1 MKQRGQTEKSR
12 MAWAPVM
19 LLITAFQL
27 LSFAPLLLQPGPPQ
41 SPQALWGGVEWPM
54 VVALLGYPAAEWL
67 FMALLR
73 GVTKEKNLAPE
84 LLGCWL
90 SGLGLAVCGS
100 FSAEF
105 AWKQAVAI
113 VGGMIVYA
121 VLLWMTADVDRAMKL
136 RPAVA
141 VGAFGL
147 LAVNLLLARDGGSGQ
162 RNWLTFGGFSIQPS
176 ELVKVAFVFVGAATL
191 DRLQRTQSIT
201 RYLIFAMGCVAALFL
216 MKDFGTALIFF
227 ATFLLISFLRS
238 GDLRAI
244 GLACAAAGMAAFLI
258 LYFRPYVAGRFQV
271 YRHVWEHIHDSGY
284 QQTRVL
290 IYSSSGGLFGLGL
303 GQGRLRGIFAA
314 STDLVFGLLCEE
326 MGMILA
332 FLIPL
337 CYLTLA
343 IFALRSA
350 RNARSAFYTIASVSA
365 AGMLLLQA
373 SLNIFGVTDL
383 LPLTGVTLPF
393 VSRGGTSMLCAWGL
407 LAFIRA
413 GESGAP
419 RNPPGLRATPP
430 RRGMGDGPL
439 AATKNSPPGRGG
451 A

>member
-1 MKQRGQTEKSR
+1 MAQRAKTGKRAPWT
-12 MAWAPVM
+12 PVM
-19 LLITAFQL
+19 LLITVFQL
-27 LSFAPLLLQPGPPQ
+27 LSFAPLLLQDG
-41 SPQALWGGVEWPM
+41 AEWPLSA
-54 VVALLGYPAAEWL
+54 ALLGYPAAEWL
-67 FMALLR
+67 FMILLR
-73 GVTKEKNLAPE
+73 AITKQKNLAPE

-100 FSAEF
+100 FSAAF
-105 AWKQAVAI
+105 AWKQAVA
-113 VGGMIVYA
+113 VAGGMAVYA
-121 VLLWMTADVDRAMKL
+121 VLLWMTADTDRAMKL

-141 VGAFGL
+141 VGAGGL
-147 LAVNLLLARDGGSGQ
+147 LAVNLIFAQAVGGQ
-162 RNWLTFGGFSIQPS
+162 RNWLTLGGFSIQPS
-176 ELVKVAFVFVGAATL
+176 ELVKLAFVFVGAATL
-191 DRLQRTQSIT
+191 DRLQSTKSIT

-227 ATFLLISFLRS
+227 ATFLLIAFLRS

-271 YRHVWEHIHDSGY
+271 YRHVWEHIHDTGY

-326 MGMILA
+326 FGMIVA
-332 FLIPL
+332 FLVPV
-337 CYLTLA
+337 CYLALA
-343 IFALRSA
+343 VFALRSA

-373 SLNIFGVTDL
+373 GLNIFGITDL

-393 VSRGGTSMLCAWGL
+393 VSRGGTSILCAWGL

-413 GESGAP
+413 GEMEERTKPAGTFL
-419 RNPPGLRATPP
+419 PP
-430 RRGMGDGPL
+430 
-439 AATKNSPPGRGG
+439 AAKNMKREKGISYGQKPIQGR
-451 A
+451 

>member
-1 MKQRGQTEKSR
+1 MKQRAINKKPGLPW
-12 MAWAPVM
+12 MPVM

-27 LSFAPLLLQPGPPQ
+27 LSFAPLLLQDE
-41 SPQALWGGVEWPM
+41 VEWPLAA
-54 VVALLGYPAAEWL
+54 ALLGYPAIEWL

-73 GVTKEKNLAPE
+73 GIAKEKNLAPE
-84 LLGCWL
+84 LTALWL

-113 VGGMIVYA
+113 AGGMIVYA

-141 VGAFGL
+141 AGAVGL
-147 LAVNLLLARDGGSGQ
+147 LAVNLVFAEAVGGQ
-162 RNWLTFGGFSIQPS
+162 RNWLTLGGFSIQPS
-176 ELVKVAFVFVGAATL
+176 ELVKLAFIFVGAATL

-227 ATFLLISFLRS
+227 ATFLLIAFLRS

-258 LYFRPYVAGRFQV
+258 LYFRPYVADRFQA
-271 YRHVWEHIHDSGY
+271 YRHVWEHIHDTGY

-326 MGMILA
+326 LGMILA
-332 FLIPL
+332 FLVPL
-337 CYLTLA
+337 SYIALA
-343 IFALRSA
+343 VFALRSA
-350 RNARSAFYTIASVSA
+350 RSARSAFYTIASVSA
-365 AGMLLLQA
+365 AGMLLIQA

-407 LAFIRA
+407 LGFMRA
-413 GESGAP
+413 GE
-419 RNPPGLRATPP
+419 
-430 RRGMGDGPL
+430 MGRDF
-439 AATKNSPPGRGG
+439 R
-451 A
+451 